1 MDFVMTKRYKVL
13 KKGDFT
19 AVVCSN
25 EQIGRSIGR
34 ISLKFSG
41 DGARAF
47 ADAKPGQ
54 FAELDLSSA
63 SLPAA
68 ETIPEE
74 LADSAKRKPLLRRP
88 FSFTDVRAESSETIV
103 DILYSV
109 VGPSTL
115 RMRILSTGDSLSV
128 IGPLGNGFRIV
139 EGKKRALLV
148 AGGMGTPPVQHLAKV
163 LASAFPKVKVTLLAG
178 AKSREKV
185 TIEFDKFSECNI
197 EAVVSTDDGSTGLS
211 GFVTVHL
218 EKLLAEEK
226 PIAEETIIY
235 SCGPEEML
243 ARVAA
248 ISAEAKIDCQVSME
262 RRMACGIGLCQ
273 SCAVECKTQTSETIY
288 KLCCKDGPV
297 FDADEVVFSRQLML

>member
-1 MDFVMTKRYKVL
+1 MTKRCSAL

-25 EQIGRSIGR
+25 EQIGRAIGR
-34 ISLKFSG
+34 VSLKFSG
-41 DGARAF
+41 DGAKAF

-54 FAELDLSSA
+54 FAELDLGGA

-68 ETIPEE
+68 EMIPEE
-74 LADSAKRKPLLRRP
+74 LVDSAKRGTLLRRP
-88 FSFTDVRAESSETIV
+88 FSFTDIRAEGGETIV
-103 DILYSV
+103 DILYNV

-115 RMRILSTGDSLSV
+115 RMGTLSTGDSLSV
-128 IGPLGNGFRIV
+128 IGPLGNGFRLP
-139 EGKKRALLV
+139 EGKKRALLA
-148 AGGMGTPPVQHLAKV
+148 AGGMGTPPIQHLAKV
-163 LASAFPKVKVTLLAG
+163 LASVFPKVKVTLFAG
-178 AKSREKV
+178 AKSREKL

-197 EAVVSTDDGSTGLS
+197 EAVVSTDDGSAGLA
-211 GFVTVHL
+211 GFVTVYL
-218 EKLLAEEK
+218 EKLLVEEK

-243 ARVAA
+243 AKVAA

-288 KLCCKDGPV
+288 KLCCIDGPV
-297 FDADEVVFSRQLML
+297 FDAGEVVFSRQLML

>member
-1 MDFVMTKRYKVL
+1 MDFVMMKSCSTQ

-25 EQIGRSIGR
+25 ERIGRGIGR
-34 ISLKFSG
+34 VSLRFSG

-54 FAELDLSSA
+54 FAQLDLSGA

-88 FSFTDVRAESSETIV
+88 FSFTDVRAEGSETIV
-103 DILYSV
+103 DILYNV

-115 RMRILSTGDSLSV
+115 RMETLSTGDCLSV
-128 IGPLGNGFRIV
+128 IGPLGNGFRIP
-139 EGKKRALLV
+139 EGKKHALLA
-148 AGGMGTPPVQHLAKV
+148 AGGMGTPPIQHLAKV
-163 LASAFPKVKVTLLAG
+163 LAGVFPEIKVTVFAG
-178 AKSREKV
+178 AKSKEKL

-197 EAVVSTDDGSTGLS
+197 EPVVSTDDGSAGLT

-288 KLCCKDGPV
+288 KLCCIDGPV
-297 FDADEVVFSRQLML
+297 FDADEVVFSRQLMP

>member
-1 MDFVMTKRYKVL
+1 MAKSCSAQ

-25 EQIGRSIGR
+25 EQIGGGIGR
-34 ISLKFSG
+34 ISLRFSG

-54 FAELDLSSA
+54 FAQLDLSGA

-74 LADSAKRKPLLRRP
+74 LADSANRKTLLRRP
-88 FSFTDVRAESSETIV
+88 FSFTDIRAEGGKTIV

-115 RMRILSTGDSLSV
+115 RMRALSAGDSLSV
-128 IGPLGNGFRIV
+128 IGPLGNGFRLV

-163 LASAFPKVKVTLLAG
+163 LVSDFAEVKVTLLAG
-178 AKSREKV
+178 AKSREKL
-185 TIEFDKFSECNI
+185 TIEFDRLSECGI
-197 EAVVSTDDGSTGLS
+197 EQVVSTDDGSAGLK
-211 GFVTVHL
+211 GFVTVCL
-218 EKLLAEEK
+218 ERLLAEER

-248 ISAEAKIDCQVSME
+248 ISAAAKIDCQVSME

-273 SCAVECKTQTSETIY
+273 SCAVECKTATGETIY
-288 KLCCKDGPV
+288 KLCCTDGPV
-297 FDADEVVFSRQLML
+297 FDAGEVLFSRQLMY